1 MSNVESKERRS
12 ESGAGNV
19 ADDDCGCGKKAPL
32 TGGRKLREVAVGDS
46 LPPLEKP
53 PISTTQL
60 VQYAGASGD
69 FNRIHFDD
77 PFAREAG
84 FPSVIAHGMLSMA
97 FFGQLV
103 AAWAGGADRVARL
116 SARFKSPTFPGD
128 RITVG
133 GEVAARDEAA
143 HTVELT
149 LWAKKQDGT
158 VTLEG
163 GATVRLGG
171 D

>member
-1 MSNVESKERRS
+1 MTRAIASIH
-12 ESGAGNV
+12 
-19 ADDDCGCGKKAPL
+19 
-32 TGGRKLREVAVGDS
+32 VGDA

-53 PISTTQL
+53 PITTTQL

-69 FNRIHFDD
+69 FNRIHYDE
-77 PFAREAG
+77 PFAKEGG

-103 AAWAGGADRVARL
+103 AGWAGGPEHVARL
-116 SARFKSPTFPGD
+116 AARFKAVTFPGD

-133 GEVAARDEAA
+133 GEVVARDEAA
-143 HTVELT
+143 RTVELK
-149 LWAKKQDGT
+149 LFAKKADGT

-163 GATVRLGG
+163 TATVRVS
-171 D
+171 

>member
-1 MSNVESKERRS
+1 MSE
-12 ESGAGNV
+12 
-19 ADDDCGCGKKAPL
+19 P
-32 TGGRKLREVAVGDS
+32 

-53 PISTTQL
+53 AITTTQL

-69 FNRIHFDD
+69 FNRIHYDE
-77 PFAREAG
+77 PFAKEGG

-103 AAWAGGADRVARL
+103 ADWAGGPHKVVRL
-116 SARFKSPTFPGD
+116 AARFKAVTFPGD

-133 GEVAARDEAA
+133 GEVGKRDEAA
-143 HTVELT
+143 GTIELK
-149 LWAKKQDGT
+149 LVAKKPDGT

-163 GATVRLGG
+163 SATVRT
-171 D
+171 

>member
-1 MSNVESKERRS
+1 MRTF
-12 ESGAGNV
+12 
-19 ADDDCGCGKKAPL
+19 ADVSVG
-32 TGGRKLREVAVGDS
+32 EV
-46 LPPLEKP
+46 LPPVERP
-53 PISTTQL
+53 PITTTQL

-69 FNRIHFDD
+69 FNRIHYDD

-103 AAWAGGADRVARL
+103 ADWAGDPGRVARL
-116 SARFKSPTFPGD
+116 SVRFRAVTFPGD

-133 GEVAARDEAA
+133 GEVIARDEAA
-143 HTVELT
+143 RTVALK
-149 LWAKKQDGT
+149 LWARKSDDT

-163 GATVRLGG
+163 SATVRWEISP
-171 D
+171 